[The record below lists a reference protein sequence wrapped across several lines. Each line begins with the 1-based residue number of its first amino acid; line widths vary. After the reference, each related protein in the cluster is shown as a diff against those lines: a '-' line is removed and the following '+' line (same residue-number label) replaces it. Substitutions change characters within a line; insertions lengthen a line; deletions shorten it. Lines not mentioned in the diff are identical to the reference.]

1 MADKRGGTTHGIWT
15 SANVVTCVR
24 VVLVPVWVGLAL
36 GVGPAVSAEG
46 DLGWWL
52 GAAATLLYVLIALT
66 DKLDGYLARSR
77 GEVTNFGKFL
87 DPIADKLAVV
97 SALVVLQSWGLVSP
111 WVTVIVVAREFLVS
125 GLRMVLAS
133 EGVVVAAGNLGKWK
147 TATTM
152 VAIIALLLS
161 VTVPSFPVALPLQ
174 LVGVFLMGVAVV
186 LTIWSGADYFWR
198 SRKALFTDESF
209 EGEGTA
215 DASAGEVASASAS
228 VEEQKAPTWD
238 DCVARARQALD
249 AARAAH
255 MSVGTA
261 ESCTGGLVE
270 GALTAV
276 PGSSEVVK
284 GAIGSYAC
292 SVKHAVL
299 GVSDEV
305 LDGVGPVSPE
315 CAEQMAVGACRAL
328 GCDLSVSVTGI
339 AGPGG
344 AEPGKPVGL
353 VWFGSR
359 GAAGVRSESVVF
371 PGDRAEVRL
380 RAVMHA
386 LDLLLE
392 ACERVG
398 DSR

>member
-1 MADKRGGTTHGIWT
+1 MADKRSATTHGIWT

-52 GAAATLLYVLIALT
+52 GAAATLLYVLISLT

-97 SALVVLQSWGLVSP
+97 SALVVLQTWGLVSP
-111 WVTVIVVAREFLVS
+111 WVAVIVVAREFLVS

-161 VTVPSFPVALPLQ
+161 VTVPSLIVALPLQ

-186 LTIWSGADYFWR
+186 LTIWSGADYFWK
-198 SRKALFTDESF
+198 SRRALFADESF

-215 DASAGEVASASAS
+215 DASAGEVGSDE
-228 VEEQKAPTWD
+228 EEQAPTWD
-238 DCVARARQALD
+238 DCVARATQVLD

-255 MSVGTA
+255 VSVGTA

-270 GALTAV
+270 AALTAV

-315 CAEQMAVGACRAL
+315 CAEQMAEGACRAL
-328 GCDLSVSVTGI
+328 GCDLGVSVTGI

-359 GAAGVRSESVVF
+359 DADGVRSESVVF

>member
-1 MADKRGGTTHGIWT
+1 MADKRSATTHGIWT

-52 GAAATLLYVLIALT
+52 GAAATLLYVLISLT

-97 SALVVLQSWGLVSP
+97 SALVVLQTWGLVSP
-111 WVTVIVVAREFLVS
+111 WVAVIVVAREFLVS

-133 EGVVVAAGNLGKWK
+133 EGVVVAAGDLGKWK

-161 VTVPSFPVALPLQ
+161 VTVPSLIVALPLQ

-186 LTIWSGADYFWR
+186 LTIWSGADYFWK
-198 SRKALFTDESF
+198 SRRALFADESF

-215 DASAGEVASASAS
+215 DASAGEVGSDE
-228 VEEQKAPTWD
+228 EEQAPTWD
-238 DCVARARQALD
+238 DCVARATQVLD

-255 MSVGTA
+255 VSVGTA

-270 GALTAV
+270 AALTAV

-315 CAEQMAVGACRAL
+315 CAEQMAEGACRAL
-328 GCDLSVSVTGI
+328 GCDLGVSVTGI

-359 GAAGVRSESVVF
+359 DADGVRSESVVF
-371 PGDRAEVRL
+371 QGDRAEVRL